1 MKRIILMISLLVLI
15 LKGCAPFED
24 EKPSLEPAPK
34 AEDLAIIVQ
43 PTDDP
48 FRFTIINNSNVT
60 GIANWDLGNGRR
72 AKGDQ
77 VTGYYAMPGTYTITL
92 TLYTNGGSAAATYN
106 LTTTETDYALFDDP
120 FFTVLSGG
128 PDALEGRTWVLDSMR
143 QGHLG
148 VGPGDANSPIWW
160 SAAPMAKSGHY
171 IYNNEF
177 TFKLVGFKYEIDT
190 KGFTHASHNGANAGR
205 AAGYYGA
212 AVWEDA
218 YDQDVVVYDELRGD
232 MTWMAEKDGDKY
244 FIVLDPS
251 SAVLAYDAG
260 GSRTYEVL
268 EWNENFLHVKNL
280 DAEGLARFHMLI
292 PKGYSDPQVTF
303 NLQVTEGSGPNEY
316 RASLTNVVIPPGK
329 VISSV
334 TYNFGD
340 GSVPI
345 TVSDYTQPV
354 SHVYMRRGNY
364 QVSVS
369 VASSDGTLTAS
380 AMASPPNHH
389 PDYEPFLLDM
399 MVIYTDFGET
409 QLVQMGFDE
418 AGATGNLQIVSNPD
432 PSRYPN
438 RSATVA
444 RYFKQN
450 SEWGNAEMIL
460 PSGYRFDLSQNNTFE
475 MKVYG
480 KAGDRVLLKL
490 ENTDRGGNAWQTG
503 TADLI
508 YTIKQDN
515 TWEVATY
522 SLAGVGAGWNW
533 TGDIY
538 TGDVTT
544 DPRFAKDFYNV
555 IRIMLNPGNGSGQH
569 IFHFDDLAGP
579 HVEGLK

>member
-1 MKRIILMISLLVLI
+1 MKRYIILISLLVLI
-15 LKGCAPFED
+15 LKGCTPFED
-24 EKPSLEPAPK
+24 EKPSLGPAPK

-48 FRFTIINNSNVT
+48 YRFTIINNSSVT

-72 AKGDQ
+72 AKGEE
-77 VTGYYAMPGTYTITL
+77 VTGYYPLPDTYTITL
-92 TLYTNGGSAAATYN
+92 TLYTSGGSASTTYE
-106 LTTTETDYALFDDP
+106 LVTTETDYALFDDP
-120 FFTVLSGG
+120 FFSVLSGG
-128 PDALEGRTWVLDSMR
+128 PDALEGRTWVIDSMR
-143 QGHLG
+143 TGHLG
-148 VGPGDANSPIWW
+148 VGPADANTPIWW
-160 SAAPMAKSGHY
+160 SANPMDKSGHY

-190 KGFTHASHNGANAGR
+190 KGFTHASHVGANAGR
-205 AAGYYGA
+205 AAGYYGE
-212 AVWEDA
+212 AVYEDA

-232 MTWMAEKDGDKY
+232 MTWMAEKEGDKY

-268 EWNENFLHVKNL
+268 EWNENFLHVKNV
-280 DAEGLARFHMLI
+280 DGEGNARFHKLI

-303 NLQVTEGSGPNEY
+303 DLQVSESAGPNEY
-316 RASLTNVVIPPGK
+316 TASLVNVDIPAGK
-329 VISSV
+329 TIGSV
-334 TYNFGD
+334 TYDFGD

-345 TVSDYTQPV
+345 TVSDHTQVV

-369 VASSDGTLTAS
+369 VESSDGTLAAS
-380 AMASPPNHH
+380 AMASPANHH

-409 QLVQMGFDE
+409 QLVPMGFDE
-418 AGATGNLQIVSNPD
+418 AGAVGYVEIVDNPD

-444 RYFKQN
+444 RYFKEN
-450 SEWGNAEMIL
+450 SEWGNAEMVL
-460 PSGYRFDLSQNNTFE
+460 PSGYRFDLIQNNTFE

-490 ENTDRGGNAWQTG
+490 ENTDMGGNAWQTA
-503 TADLI
+503 TPDRV
-508 YTIKQDN
+508 YTIQEDN

-522 SLAGVGAGWNW
+522 KLEGAVHAQRVR
-533 TGDIY
+533 DY
-538 TGDVTT
+538 
-544 DPRFAKDFYNV
+544 YNV
-555 IRIMLNPGNGSGQH
+555 IRIMLNPGVGTGQH
-569 IFHFDDLAGP
+569 VFHFDDLAGP
-579 HVEGLK
+579 HVEGLKK